1 MQHNP
6 SVSSNSSKNWI
17 QPALSW
23 RVFFVKLNSERVHW
37 TLASHRHLAFFTTE
51 HGIAPPVAEYR
62 REGREGNRPKYGVFY
77 FLVFVIIGGVNDG
90 SVQLFCRC

>member
-1 MQHNP
+1 MQHNA

-37 TLASHRHLAFFTTE
+37 TLASHRHLAYFTTE
-51 HGIAPPVAEYR
+51 HGIAPQLL
-62 REGREGNRPKYGVFY
+62 N
-77 FLVFVIIGGVNDG
+77 IGVNDG